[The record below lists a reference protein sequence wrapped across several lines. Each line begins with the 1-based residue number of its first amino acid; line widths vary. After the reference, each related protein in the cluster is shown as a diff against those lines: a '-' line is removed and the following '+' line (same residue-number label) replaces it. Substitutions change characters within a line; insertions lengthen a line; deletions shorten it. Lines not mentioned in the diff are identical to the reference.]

1 MRDGCELD
9 GATFRRMKFT
19 LYKDR
24 KKEWRW
30 RLIKNGRIIGDSGE
44 GYKRKGACKKM
55 IEKIILGAAK
65 ATIEE

>member
-1 MRDGCELD
+1 
-9 GATFRRMKFT
+9 MKFT

-30 RLIKNGRIIGDSGE
+30 RLVKNGRIVADSGE